1 MLLSVISVTVAL
13 KSGVIFCS
21 TELRFRRNGKL
32 GVNLLECLVKTGELV
47 VGIKKKNFIECKI

>member
-47 VGIKKKNFIECKI
+47 VGIKKKKF